1 MADHVLACL
10 APMQAAFS
18 AAPLGL
24 KALAAIGG
32 LLVSRLALQFIG
44 SFYAFF
50 LRPSKSLKKFGQWA
64 IVTGATDGI
73 GKALAMELARK
84 GANVVL
90 MSRTQQKLED
100 MRDAIL
106 AKYPTVQVEV
116 LAVDF
121 DKIDDPSVR
130 KAIEAMI
137 AKVQDVG
144 VLFNN
149 VGVSYDFPEYFDQL
163 AIERVD
169 SLIKLNV
176 TSTTILTKM
185 VLPGMAQRKRG
196 VVVNLSSGSGRL
208 VVPLLSEY
216 SATKQ
221 YVEQLTLCLADE
233 YKTKNVHVQC
243 HVPMFVSTKLAKIRH
258 ASFMVPSPATYARAA
273 VANLG
278 FETLVS
284 PYWPHALQIWAYSS
298 APVWIM
304 SKVRLLLLFVVCVGC
319 AQLILTSLF
328 VCLCLLV

>member
-1 MADHVLACL
+1 MADQVLA
-10 APMQAAFS
+10 AFT
-18 AAPLGL
+18 AAPAVL
-24 KALAAIGG
+24 KVLAAVGG
-32 LLVSRLALQFIG
+32 LLVTRVALTFLG
-44 SFYAFF
+44 SLYAFF

-73 GKALAMELARK
+73 GKGLAMELARK

-90 MSRTQQKLED
+90 MSRTQAKLEEV
-100 MRDAIL
+100 RDAIL
-106 AKYPTVQVEV
+106 AKYPKVQVEI

-121 DKIDDPSVR
+121 NKIDEPSVR
-130 KAIEAMI
+130 KSIEAMI

-163 AIERVD
+163 SIERVD

-176 TSTTILTKM
+176 TSTTIMTKL

-196 VVVNLSSGSGRL
+196 VIVNLSSGSGRL

-233 YKTKNVHVQC
+233 YKAKNVHVQC

-278 FETLVS
+278 YETLVS

-304 SKVRLLLLFVVCVGC
+304 SKMATITHL
-319 AQLILTSLF
+319 SLRKRA
-328 VCLCLLV
+328 LKKLEQKKNE